1 MKLKGKNAQRLSKED
16 RKKKEETLKVM
27 EETRV
32 QDTQFLRRI
41 IKKKL
46 EWAEAEKQKL
56 TAQFEQLKKKIIA
69 LNGAIIVLKEL
80 AEIKYEKLD
89 DTNKG

>member
-27 EETRV
+27 EETRI

-46 EWAEAEKQKL
+46 EWAEAEKVKY
-56 TAQFEQLKKKIIA
+56 TDQFEQIKKKIIA